1 MADKTVLG
9 SGFGFS
15 AFLAD
20 ELTNFIID
28 NSLIGLKIVTTLVYL
43 AVTLGADENLKT
55 FVDFFGRD
63 FPELSEADI
72 AVGRE
77 DFLIKFFV
85 SG

>member
-43 AVTLGADENLKT
+43 AVTLGTYENLKT

>member
-9 SGFGFS
+9 SGFGFG

-28 NSLIGLKIVTTLVYL
+28 NSLIGLKVVTTLVGL
-43 AVTLGADENLKT
+43 AVTLGTDENLKT
-55 FVDFFGRD
+55 FVDFFGRN
-63 FPELSEADI
+63 FPELGEADI
-72 AVGRE
+72 AVGRD
-77 DFLIKFFV
+77 DFFINFFV

>member
-20 ELTNFIID
+20 KLTNFIID

-43 AVTLGADENLKT
+43 AVTLGTYENLKT
-55 FVDFFGRD
+55 FIDFFGRN
-63 FPELSEADI
+63 FPELSEAYI
-72 AVGRE
+72 AVRGD
-77 DFLIKFFV
+77 DFLRKIFV